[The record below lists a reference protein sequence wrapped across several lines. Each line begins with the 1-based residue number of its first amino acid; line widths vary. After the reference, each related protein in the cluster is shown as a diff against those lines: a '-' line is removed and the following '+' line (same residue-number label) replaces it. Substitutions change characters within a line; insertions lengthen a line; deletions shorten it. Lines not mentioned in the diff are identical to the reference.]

1 VDSAVTTT
9 IAFDSHTLPYR
20 TDFFVAGARC
30 FLSTNSH
37 DILRFAAEW
46 RSVSEQI
53 GVQSFALEILVEP
66 SMDKL
71 PEHAAHFRGARHLV
85 FAKLPPR
92 SFITFDLLRRR
103 VYAVLSNTAAH
114 DRSFWNTRLLP
125 ITIGLLGTT
134 LGVVPLH
141 SACLDRNGN
150 GLLIAG
156 VSGAGK
162 STLATAMAKLGF
174 SLLSDDWTYISRQRS
189 TLIANGLYSPL
200 KLLPD
205 AAGFFPELRTFAP
218 AISLNGELAY
228 EVDPADSIGLSVT
241 GISRPQSIF
250 FLERT
255 PAPGCYLLR
264 CRPQYVREFF
274 ERNAERLPDE
284 LPEAKAFRSTVIKT
298 LALLPAWIVRTG
310 SSPQAT
316 AEYLDDFLLEASRAT
331 A

>member
-1 VDSAVTTT
+1 MT
-9 IAFDSHTLPYR
+9 IAFNTHAMPYR
-20 TDFFVAGARC
+20 TDFFAAGARC

-37 DILRFAAEW
+37 DILRFAAQL
-46 RSVSEQI
+46 RSAAEHT
-53 GVQSFALEILVEP
+53 GVQSFAMDILVEP
-66 SMDKL
+66 SMDKI

-85 FAKLPPR
+85 IAKLPPR

-103 VYAVLSNTAAH
+103 VYAVLSNAAAQ

-125 ITIGLLGTT
+125 IAIGVLGTT

-150 GLLIAG
+150 GALVAG

-162 STLATAMAKLGF
+162 STLATAMAQLGF
-174 SLLSDDWTYISRQRS
+174 SLLSDDWTYISKQRS
-189 TLIANGLYSPL
+189 TLVAHGLYSPL

-205 AAGFFPELRTFAP
+205 AAAFFPQLRMFAP
-218 AISLNGELAY
+218 GISLNGELAY
-228 EVDPADSIGLSVT
+228 EVDPAQSFGLSVA
-241 GISRPQSIF
+241 GVSRPQFIF
-250 FLERT
+250 FLERST
-255 PAPGCYLLR
+255 APGCYLLR

-284 LPEAKAFRSTVIKT
+284 LPEAKAFRSVVIKMLT
-298 LALLPAWIVRTG
+298 VLPAWIVRTG
-310 SSPQAT
+310 TNPQAT
-316 AEYLDDFLLEASRAT
+316 AEYIEDFLLEASRAS